1 MSDPATTNAST
12 QRRTWTR
19 SWPMALPL
27 LGFAA
32 LAAIFWFRL
41 GSGDPSRIP
50 SALIGRPAP
59 QTALPP
65 LERFPPWWNRKGIPL
80 PG

>member
-41 GSGDPSRIP
+41 GTGDPLAHP
-50 SALIGRPAP
+50 LRPDR
-59 QTALPP
+59 PP
-65 LERFPPWWNRKGIPL
+65 GAANRAAAACGPRQ
-80 PG
+80 